1 MYTPEF
7 KNILTSTL
15 DGLRAEGLY
24 KEERFIAS
32 QQYSQV
38 TLKDGRSV
46 INMCANNYLGLANNP
61 EVMEA
66 AKKAIDQWGFGMASV
81 RFICG
86 TQTLH
91 RQLEERLTQFLG
103 TEDTILFPSCFD
115 ANGGLFEGLLTADD
129 AIISDSL
136 NHASI
141 IDGVRLCKA
150 KRFRYANND
159 MADLEAKL
167 QEADAS
173 GARVKLISTDGVF
186 SMDGIIAQL
195 DKIHELAAK
204 YNAIVH
210 FDDCHATGF
219 LGEKGRGTHEY
230 RGLFGHIDI
239 TTGTL
244 GKALGGASG
253 GYTAARQEIVD
264 LLRQR
269 SRPYLFSNTVAPA
282 ICAAACKTIDML
294 TESTALRDKV
304 HENARYF
311 RAEMEKCGFDLLP
324 GEHPI
329 VPVMLYDP
337 KVANEFA
344 ARMLKKG
351 VYVVGF
357 CYPVVPKGRDR
368 IRTQISAGHTKE
380 DLDFAVKCFREVK
393 EEMGL

>member
-141 IDGVRLCKA
+141 IDGVRLCKSQA
-150 KRFRYANND
+150 LPLCQQRHGRPGSQAPG
-159 MADLEAKL
+159 
-167 QEADAS
+167 S
-173 GARVKLISTDGVF
+173 GRRRSAREVDF
-186 SMDGIIAQL
+186 
-195 DKIHELAAK
+195 H
-204 YNAIVH
+204 
-210 FDDCHATGF
+210 
-219 LGEKGRGTHEY
+219 GR
-230 RGLFGHIDI
+230 RLFH
-239 TTGTL
+239 
-244 GKALGGASG
+244 
-253 GYTAARQEIVD
+253 
-264 LLRQR
+264 
-269 SRPYLFSNTVAPA
+269 
-282 ICAAACKTIDML
+282 
-294 TESTALRDKV
+294 
-304 HENARYF
+304 
-311 RAEMEKCGFDLLP
+311 
-324 GEHPI
+324 
-329 VPVMLYDP
+329 
-337 KVANEFA
+337 
-344 ARMLKKG
+344 
-351 VYVVGF
+351 
-357 CYPVVPKGRDR
+357 GRHHC
-368 IRTQISAGHTKE
+368 SAGQDSRAGSQVQCHCP
-380 DLDFAVKCFREVK
+380 L
-393 EEMGL
+393 

>member
-167 QEADAS
+167 QEADAA

-253 GYTAARQEIVD
+253 GYVSGPKEVVD
-264 LLRQR
+264 VLRQKA
-269 SRPYLFSNTVAPA
+269 RPYLFSNTLAPA
-282 ICAAACKTIDML
+282 ICAATLCTIDL
-294 TESTALRDKV
+294 LEESTALRDKV

-311 RAEMEKCGFDLLP
+311 RAEMEKLGFDLLP

-337 KVANEFA
+337 KIAQEFA
-344 ARMLKKG
+344 RRMLEKG

-380 DLDFAVKCFREVK
+380 DIDFAVRCFGEVK
-393 EEMGL
+393 KEMGL

>member
-167 QEADAS
+167 QEADAA
-173 GARVKLISTDGVF
+173 GARVKLIPRTASFPWTASLLSWTRFTSWQPSTMPL
-186 SMDGIIAQL
+186 STLTTATPR
-195 DKIHELAAK
+195 ASWAK
-204 YNAIVH
+204 
-210 FDDCHATGF
+210 
-219 LGEKGRGTHEY
+219 
-230 RGLFGHIDI
+230 
-239 TTGTL
+239 
-244 GKALGGASG
+244 
-253 GYTAARQEIVD
+253 
-264 LLRQR
+264 
-269 SRPYLFSNTVAPA
+269 
-282 ICAAACKTIDML
+282 
-294 TESTALRDKV
+294 
-304 HENARYF
+304 
-311 RAEMEKCGFDLLP
+311 RA
-324 GEHPI
+324 
-329 VPVMLYDP
+329 
-337 KVANEFA
+337 A
-344 ARMLKKG
+344 ARMNTAA
-351 VYVVGF
+351 
-357 CYPVVPKGRDR
+357 C
-368 IRTQISAGHTKE
+368 SAI
-380 DLDFAVKCFREVK
+380 
-393 EEMGL
+393 